1 MEAVE
6 EDVRSSRSDRD
17 NSDGQLRS
25 DNPVGVDNSDGAS
38 HRSFGTP
45 RGSGAA
51 MGREARNLL
60 EIDTAVFD
68 ASLRASIEEVSL
80 CIRPVIYVYIPFVY
94 VYIPLEYVYIPSVY
108 VYIEE
113 VALRTRYAR

>member
-1 MEAVE
+1 MAMEAVE
-6 EDVRSSRSDRD
+6 EDVRSSRTDRA

-25 DNPVGVDNSDGAS
+25 ENSVGVDNSDGAS

-51 MGREARNLL
+51 MGRAARNLF

-68 ASLRASIEEVSL
+68 ASLRASIEEVFL
-80 CIRPVIYVYIPFVY
+80 FFLVYYRFFLSMLKY
-94 VYIPLEYVYIPSVY
+94 
-108 VYIEE
+108 
-113 VALRTRYAR
+113 TR